1 MKSLLCWEKHTSSF
15 GRKCNES
22 PLITLPET
30 NRTKATENWWLE
42 DDPGK
47 EPIFRAELLVFGRV
61 LCIISRP
68 QHFQQVICPSVIK
81 YDGDWGWPPFGKRCF
96 NDQSWDIRVDFFL
109 FFLFAVLSW
118 VFSTSNSPSHLG
130 YSMIFLVYSIPKP
143 NSIHGFLL
151 KCFSLPMKRRDCP
164 VSEMGS
170 FSRPWLGG
178 KCHARWRP
186 VGGWSF
192 GA

>member
-96 NDQSWDIRVDFFL
+96 NDQSWDIRVDFF
-109 FFLFAVLSW
+109 FFLPFC
-118 VFSTSNSPSHLG
+118 
-130 YSMIFLVYSIPKP
+130 
-143 NSIHGFLL
+143 HGFFQLPTRHHIWGIPWY
-151 KCFSLPMKRRDCP
+151 FWYIPFQSLIQSTD
-164 VSEMGS
+164 
-170 FSRPWLGG
+170 F
-178 KCHARWRP
+178 
-186 VGGWSF
+186 F
-192 GA
+192 